1 MVSKI
6 IDGHSH
12 MINVNIIKNMLSN
25 ISENEKQRLSHE
37 FTEKNVEEHKKAWL
51 DAMDKLNIEKTIF
64 MGTTHMS
71 QDFIDFINSSDR
83 FYGMAPINPSEEDAL
98 AKLEKEIKAGMSGV
112 KMYPSQLGFDVG
124 DSRCYPIY
132 EFCEK
137 HKLPIVIHFG
147 VSIGR
152 AADLRYGNPVM
163 LSRVLRDFPN
173 ISFVIAHFGA
183 GYFREVLMLKYK
195 QENLFV
201 DSSGTNNW
209 MIYQDNPITLRSIFK
224 KTIEV
229 FGSQGIIFGS
239 DTRIFPNGYRE
250 STLKDQL
257 KVLDELNLKEEEKEN
272 IMYNNAKRILLREKV

>member
-98 AKLEKEIKAGMSGV
+98 EKLEKEIKADMSGV
-112 KMYPSQLGFDVG
+112 KMYPSQQGFDVG
-124 DSRCYPIY
+124 SSKCYPIY

-152 AADLRYGNPVM
+152 TADLRYGNPVM
-163 LSRVLRDFPN
+163 LSRVLRDFPHIN
-173 ISFVIAHFGA
+173 FVIAHFGA

-195 QENLFV
+195 QDNLFV

-209 MIYQDNPITLRSIFK
+209 MVHQDLPLTLKYIFK
-224 KTIEV
+224 KSLEV
-229 FGSQGIIFGS
+229 FGSKGIIYGS
-239 DTRIFPNGYRE
+239 DTRIFPHGYRE
-250 STLKDQL
+250 HILNEQM
-257 KVLDELNLKEEEKEN
+257 KVLNELNLKKEEKED
-272 IMYNNAKRILLREKV
+272 IMYNNAKRILLREKS